1 MKLTRRDDIKVVI
14 DNKEFAPYSVD
25 ISTEFG
31 HYSDVMCRCTLN
43 PFDGV
48 LRDKG
53 ITNVIFNRPATIVFW
68 NDGTKTVVKSQ
79 DEAFDKEKGL
89 AMAIAKKHF
98 GNKGNYYNEFKKWIG
113 D

>member
-14 DNKEFAPYSVD
+14 DNREFAPYSVD
-25 ISTEFG
+25 ISTEIG
-31 HYSDVMCRCTLN
+31 HYSDVTCRCTLN

-53 ITNVIFNRPATIVFW
+53 ITNVIFNRHATIVFW

-79 DEAFDKEKGL
+79 GEAFDKEKGL

-98 GNKGNYYNEFKKWIG
+98 GNKGNYYNVFKKWIG